1 MAPTVTGSDDGVTL
15 HSDAKSRT
23 GRGGGGGGR
32 RALVITV
39 SDGVAAGIRRDLSG
53 AGLERRLEELGFA
66 VDRAVVPDEE
76 SQIKSLLLTGAELHD
91 LILTTG
97 GTGLTPRDVTPQA
110 THAVVEYEVPG
121 LPELMRA
128 EGGRSTRY
136 AYLSRSV
143 AGVLRRCLVI
153 NLPGSP
159 SGALESL
166 VALEPILDHALATVT
181 GPFDHDQESGDRK
194 PGNDASTGEPRHTGS

>member
-1 MAPTVTGSDDGVTL
+1 MAAKVT
-15 HSDAKSRT
+15 DADNGAPVRPGDEL
-23 GRGGGGGGR
+23 GRGGGPDQAAR

-39 SDGVAAGIRRDLSG
+39 SDGVAAGIREDLSG
-53 AGLERRLEELGFA
+53 QGIAGRLGELGFS
-66 VDRAVVPDEE
+66 VERSVVPDERATIE
-76 SQIKSLLLTGAELHD
+76 HLLAARAQDHV

-110 THAVVEYEVPG
+110 TRAVVEYEVPG

-128 EGGRSTRY
+128 EGAHSTLY

-143 AGVLRRCLVI
+143 AGVAKRCLIV

-159 SGALESL
+159 RGALDSL
-166 VALEPILDHALATVT
+166 AAIEPVLGHALETLA
-181 GPFDHDQESGDRK
+181 GPFDHDPGGGGDEHGR
-194 PGNDASTGEPRHTGS
+194 GGTAGRANRTAS

>member
-1 MAPTVTGSDDGVTL
+1 MAAKVTASHMGVPARRHEAPAASGSTEP
-15 HSDAKSRT
+15 A
-23 GRGGGGGGR
+23 GR

-39 SDGVAAGIRRDLSG
+39 SDGVAAGVRRDLSG
-53 AGLERRLEELGFA
+53 DGLARRLEGLGFA
-66 VDRAVVPDEE
+66 VDRAKVPDERSDIE
-76 SQIKSLLLTGAELHD
+76 HLLAAQAASHV

-110 THAVVEYEVPG
+110 TRATVEYEVPG

-128 EGGRSTRY
+128 QGGRSTPN

-143 AGVLRRCLVI
+143 AGVLKQCLVV

-159 SGALESL
+159 RGAMDSLAALEL
-166 VALEPILDHALATVT
+166 VLDHALATLA
-181 GPFDHDQESGDRK
+181 GPFDHDLGTGDGSDGSAAAGR
-194 PGNDASTGEPRHTGS
+194 PNSTNS

>member
-1 MAPTVTGSDDGVTL
+1 MAAKVTGGHMGVPARR
-15 HSDAKSRT
+15 HEAPAASGSPAPA
-23 GRGGGGGGR
+23 GG

-53 AGLERRLEELGFA
+53 DGLARRLEGLGFA
-66 VDRAVVPDEE
+66 TDRAVVPDERSDIE
-76 SQIKSLLLTGAELHD
+76 HLLAAQAASHV

-110 THAVVEYEVPG
+110 TRATVEYEVPG

-128 EGGRSTRY
+128 QGGRSTPN

-143 AGVLRRCLVI
+143 AGVLKQCLVV

-159 SGALESL
+159 RGAMDSLAALEL
-166 VALEPILDHALATVT
+166 VLDHALATLA
-181 GPFDHDQESGDRK
+181 GPFDHDSGTGDRSD
-194 PGNDASTGEPRHTGS
+194 GSAAAGRTNSTNS